1 MMFKEIVMDIN
12 KTQHMALGEKQM
24 SSEQKDD
31 QDNDE
36 ENINI

>member
-12 KTQHMALGEKQM
+12 KTQHMALEEKQM

-31 QDNDE
+31 QDNDQ
-36 ENINI
+36 ENISI